1 MQEQGPQY
9 VGFWARSGAAMIDT
23 LLVGLLIFPIL
34 IAIGGWPQLP
44 ENWDELLQA
53 RDMQELME
61 ILAQA
66 DSETAEPAGLGGTF
80 DFLVTW
86 ILPAIAVV
94 VFWVVKQATPGK
106 MVFSAV
112 IVDAT
117 SGAAPRSGQLIGR
130 YIAYFIALV
139 PFGLGILWICFDK
152 RKQGWHDKLA
162 GTVVVRKQK

>member
-1 MQEQGPQY
+1 
-9 VGFWARSGAAMIDT
+9 MIDT

-53 RDMQELME
+53 RNSQALME

-66 DSETAEPAGLGGTF
+66 DSETAEPAGFGGTF

-94 VFWVVKQATPGK
+94 VFWIAVYAGLRVVLQENI
-106 MVFSAV
+106 SN
-112 IVDAT
+112 
-117 SGAAPRSGQLIGR
+117 R
-130 YIAYFIALV
+130 YNF
-139 PFGLGILWICFDK
+139 
-152 RKQGWHDKLA
+152 RRLA
-162 GTVVVRKQK
+162 GADRPDVKRYQNRGVLG